1 MLIGVIGKPSS
12 GKSSFFKA
20 ATMIDVAIADY
31 PFTTIKPNTG
41 VGYVVIDCV
50 CKEYGVKCS
59 PNNSLCIEGKR
70 FIPVKLIDVAGL
82 VPDAHLGK
90 GMGNQFLDDLRQA
103 DCLIHVV
110 DSSGLTDAEGKP
122 AKDHDPEE
130 DVKFLEREIDLWFAK
145 IIERGMEKYLKKK
158 QFGKVEVLQVLS
170 EHLSGLGISK
180 EQIKQALDQHGIDDL
195 EEFSFHLRKISKP
208 IIVAANKI
216 DLPSSEENLKKMKED
231 FPELTIIPTCAAAE
245 ISLKIAKEKGVI
257 KCQNNIIEI
266 IGQVDDK
273 QKKGLEFIQKNILE
287 KYGSTGVQDCL
298 NKAVF
303 DVLGYIVV
311 YPVADVG
318 KLADKKG
325 NVLPDA
331 YLVRKGTTMKEFAFM
346 IHSDIGEKF
355 IGGLDA
361 KKKIKLGADYELKNN
376 DVVEIL
382 FQKR

>member
-1 MLIGVIGKPSS
+1 
-12 GKSSFFKA
+12 
-20 ATMIDVAIADY
+20 
-31 PFTTIKPNTG
+31 
-41 VGYVVIDCV
+41 
-50 CKEYGVKCS
+50 
-59 PNNSLCIEGKR
+59 
-70 FIPVKLIDVAGL
+70 
-82 VPDAHLGK
+82 
-90 GMGNQFLDDLRQA
+90 MGNQFLDDLRQA